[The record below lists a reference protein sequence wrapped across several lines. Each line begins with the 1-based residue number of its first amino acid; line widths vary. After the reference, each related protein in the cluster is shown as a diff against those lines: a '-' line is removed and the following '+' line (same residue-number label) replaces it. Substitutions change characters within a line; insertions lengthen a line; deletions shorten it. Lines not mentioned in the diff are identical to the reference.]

1 MGLILFSPFF
11 DKYDGQARKGKAT
24 RFSHLKLDTE
34 RPLRAS
40 LVFFRRRR
48 GGRTHS
54 IYIAAPVERSSA
66 PWMESR
72 VQAGQHRAIL
82 F

>member
-24 RFSHLKLDTE
+24 RFSHLKLDTD
-34 RPLRAS
+34 RF
-40 LVFFRRRR
+40 FFRRRR
-48 GGRTHS
+48 GGRTNS